1 MDNDDDIIGNNILR
15 KLDIQRKNR
24 KGTICNKL

>member
-24 KGTICNKL
+24 KGTISNKL